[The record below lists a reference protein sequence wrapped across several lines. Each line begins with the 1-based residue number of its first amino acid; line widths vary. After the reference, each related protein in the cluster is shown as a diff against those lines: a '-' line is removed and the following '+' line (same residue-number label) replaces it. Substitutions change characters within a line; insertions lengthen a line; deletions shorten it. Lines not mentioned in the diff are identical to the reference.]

1 MKTEISGR
9 TGLYC
14 LIGSPVG
21 HSGSPAMHN
30 YSFQRTG
37 VDAVYLAF
45 DVTLGTLPD
54 AIRAIRTLGI
64 RGFNITMPCK
74 TAVMEYLDEI
84 SPAAALIGACNT
96 VTVSPE
102 GRLAGYNTDGIG
114 FLQNLRCHG
123 VEIRGRHMVML
134 GTGGAAMAICAQA
147 ALDGA
152 RCITIC
158 SRSPSS
164 YRTAC
169 GIAGKL
175 EKAAPGTEVRA
186 VPLADREAFARE
198 VAAADI
204 LVNGTKAGMAPL
216 DGETLVE
223 PSLFRPE
230 LAVADVVYNRGRR
243 GCFGRP
249 GRPAAGPWWEASGC
263 CCGRGRRLSACSP
276 ARRCQ
281 WKKCSSGCLLLTIL
295 AEVFMIEVYEEVPL
309 YAHEQ

>member
-230 LAVADVVYNRGRR
+230 LAVADVGYNPRETRMLR
-243 GCFGRP
+243 EAREAGCRTVVGGIGMLLWQGAEAFRLFTGKEMPVEEVQQRLFALDNP
-249 GRPAAGPWWEASGC
+249 GRSLHD
-263 CCGRGRRLSACSP
+263 RG
-276 ARRCQ
+276 
-281 WKKCSSGCLLLTIL
+281 I
-295 AEVFMIEVYEEVPL
+295 
-309 YAHEQ
+309 